1 MFFHE
6 SLNVGCKEK
15 RDESASSPLWRGVE
29 IPEVRDRLLTLLV
42 AWESATDGND
52 HVLERP
58 RSHGVMGQVNSDC
71 EYGK

>member
-1 MFFHE
+1 M
-6 SLNVGCKEK
+6 SAARTKE
-15 RDESASSPLWRGVE
+15 ESASSPLWRGVE
-29 IPEVRDRLLTLLV
+29 FPEVRDRLLTLLV

-58 RSHGVMGQVNSDC
+58 RSHSVKGQVNSDC